1 MIISRTPVRIC
12 LGGGGTDLPEYSN
25 RFGGMVI
32 SATINKYVYVIVK
45 KHFENTIRF
54 SGYHHKEAVN
64 NVDEIGHPIVRE
76 ALKMLDI
83 GGGIEIAVLSDV
95 PANVGLGTSSSF
107 TVGLL
112 NALHT
117 YNFDIICDG
126 VYPAPRLLAEDAVT
140 IERYKL
146 KEAGGIQD
154 QYIAAYGGMQV
165 IRVNELG
172 EVSIKALDM
181 YPLLIDVLESKLIF
195 FYTNLQREACKIQ
208 AEHARAITQDE
219 IIENLHQIKSIGH
232 ISKIALENGDFDVFG
247 ALLHNHWLAKQ
258 GMGGISTPQIDSWY
272 QMAIDAGALGG
283 KLIGAG
289 GGGFLMFYCPN
300 GKDKVREILTKEGLK
315 EIAIRFEPT
324 GSRVILHL

>member
-1 MIISRTPVRIC
+1 MIISRTPVRIT

-64 NVDEIGHPIVRE
+64 TVDEIGHPIVRE
-76 ALKMLDI
+76 ALKMLNI
-83 GGGIEIAVLSDV
+83 GNGIEIAVLSDV

-112 NALHT
+112 NVLHA
-117 YNFDIICDG
+117 YRGDIQ
-126 VYPAPRLLAEDAVT
+126 LKEQLAQEAIT
-140 IERYKL
+140 IERYIL

-154 QYIAAYGGMQV
+154 QYIAAYGGIQV
-165 IRVNELG
+165 INVNELDKVHI
-172 EVSIKALDM
+172 E
-181 YPLLIDVLESKLIF
+181 PLYIATILKEVLESKLIF
-195 FYTNLQREACKIQ
+195 FYTNLQRNACEIQ
-208 AEHARAITQDE
+208 AKHISLISQDKIT
-219 IIENLHQIKSIGH
+219 ENLHNIKEIG
-232 ISKIALENGDFDVFG
+232 ILSKEYLEKGQLNKFG
-247 ALLHNHWLAKQ
+247 ELLHEHWVAKR
-258 GMGGISTPQIDSWY
+258 GMAGGVSTPQIDSWY
-272 QMAIDAGALGG
+272 QMALSAGATGG

-289 GGGFLMFYCPN
+289 GGGFLMFYCPD
-300 GKDKVREILTKEGLK
+300 GKDRIREILINEGLK

>member
-1 MIISRTPVRIC
+1 MIISRTPVRIT

-32 SATINKYVYVIVK
+32 SAAINKYVYVIVK

-64 NVDEIGHPIVRE
+64 HPDELGHPIVRE
-76 ALKMLDI
+76 ALKMLNI
-83 GGGIEIAVLSDV
+83 GSGIEITVLSDV

-112 NALHT
+112 HALHA
-117 YNFDIICDG
+117 YKEES
-126 VYPAPRLLAEDAVT
+126 VSQKLLAEEAIM
-140 IERYKL
+140 IERHIL

-154 QYIAAYGGMQV
+154 QYIAAYGGIKILYV
-165 IRVNELG
+165 KLCGTADVEPLN
-172 EVSIKALDM
+172 VSPVLTEI
-181 YPLLIDVLESKLIF
+181 LESKLIF

-208 AEHARAITQDE
+208 AEHIKAISRDE
-219 IIENLHQIKSIGH
+219 ITMNLHEIKTIGYE
-232 ISKIALENGDFDVFG
+232 KRTALETGNLDRFG

-258 GMGGISTPQIDSWY
+258 GMGGVSTPQIDSWY

-289 GGGFLMFYCPN
+289 GGGFLMFYCPD
-300 GKDKVREILTKEGLK
+300 GKDGVREILTKEGLR